1 MPSIP
6 KLAHRPRRY
15 LWHTVSSS
23 VNFPP
28 NYFEEFEAAHEMPRC
43 IRMVLPVLFLS
54 NQWSVTTSMEVHGT
68 FTPAENW
75 DQRMYT
81 CFYSCLYSCVI
92 TAHLT
97 GQDAHMNGN
106 LALVVYKFCVCVSP

>member
-1 MPSIP
+1 MHFKTFLCHLVRS
-6 KLAHRPRRY
+6 
-15 LWHTVSSS
+15 
-23 VNFPP
+23 
-28 NYFEEFEAAHEMPRC
+28 
-43 IRMVLPVLFLS
+43 VLFQS
-54 NQWSVTTSMEVHGT
+54 NPWSVTTSTEVLGT

-75 DQRMYT
+75 DLCVYT

-92 TAHLT
+92 TAHRT